1 MKTKPIIGI
10 NADFRPASSEH
21 IALTW
26 IQTGYHDQ
34 ITGAKTDKSPGGI
47 PLIIPPLAD
56 DKDLQ
61 QCLDQ
66 MDGIVLG
73 GCALDLDPRRLGL
86 DKHPATKPMPTR
98 REDFDR
104 RLCKLAVEMQL
115 PILAIGAGMQTL
127 NVVCGGTLFQHIPED
142 IPRAFQH
149 RDPVERTLR
158 HIINIVPG
166 TRMDVMYG
174 PGEIRVNSDH
184 HMCVDQLAPLFKVSA
199 TAPDGVIEAFE
210 STDEDWFCVGVQ
222 WHPQSDTA
230 SALDMQAFEIFLEAC
245 VDRQAGVGTGAAPVI
260 LPFPQKAT
268 RKVAAS
274 A

>member
-1 MKTKPIIGI
+1 MSTKPIIGI
-10 NADFRPASSEH
+10 NADFRPASNEH

-26 IQTGYHDQ
+26 IQTGYYDQ

-61 QCLDQ
+61 QCLSGL
-66 MDGIVLG
+66 DGIVLG
-73 GCALDLDPRRLGL
+73 GCSLDLDPRRLGL
-86 DKHPATKPMPTR
+86 DKHPAAKPMPTR

-104 RLCKLAVEMQL
+104 RLCKLAVEMKL
-115 PILAIGAGMQTL
+115 PILAIGAGMQTV

-149 RDPVERTLR
+149 RDQVERTLR

-166 TRMDVMYG
+166 TRIDKMYG

-184 HMCVDQLAPLFKVSA
+184 HMCVDQLAPRFKVSA
-199 TAPDGVIEAFE
+199 TAPDGVVEAFE
-210 STDEDWFCVGVQ
+210 SIEEDWFCVGVQ
-222 WHPQSDTA
+222 WHPESETA
-230 SALDMQAFEIFLEAC
+230 AALDMQVFEIFLESC
-245 VDRQAGVGTGAAPVI
+245 IDRRSGISTSTAPII
-260 LPFPQKAT
+260 LQFPQQKTAK
-268 RKVAAS
+268 KVAA
-274 A
+274 